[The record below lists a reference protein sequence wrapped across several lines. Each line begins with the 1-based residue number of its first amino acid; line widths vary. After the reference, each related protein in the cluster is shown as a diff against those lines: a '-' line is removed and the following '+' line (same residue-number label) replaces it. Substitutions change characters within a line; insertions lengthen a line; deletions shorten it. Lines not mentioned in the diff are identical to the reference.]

1 MRIITFDDRI
11 LGISL
16 KAENKDLL
24 LLNLYLTYYSDEN
37 LHEYLMYIGRLCS
50 ITKDYDSIEIVIM
63 SDFNANLDYV
73 YFAEWRTACEQYSL
87 TFSDV
92 SLLPSD
98 TFTHLNNGSFSKRC
112 LDHILSS
119 QSVHMSILS

>member
-37 LHEYLMYIGRLCS
+37 LHEYIMYIGRICS
-50 ITKDYDSIEIVIM
+50 IIEDYDSSEIIIM
-63 SDFNANLDYV
+63 SDFNEKSDDV
-73 YFAEWRTACEQYSL
+73 YFAEWRL
-87 TFSDV
+87 LV
-92 SLLPSD
+92 SSIV
-98 TFTHLNNGSFSKRC
+98 SR
-112 LDHILSS
+112 S
-119 QSVHMSILS
+119 QM